1 MPKRKKESGTKE
13 QKNTAP
19 LTTADLA
26 AILHLIQ
33 PLVKL
38 GIGDLALS
46 LASLRARTPAR
57 TAVKPDTQLTG
68 DDLANIAKLLRSSI
82 TLPVERR
89 PPANRKEKSDIDDL
103 FKETG
108 KRRGRGGYSGPRMR

>member
-1 MPKRKKESGTKE
+1 MPKSKKAKGTKP
-13 QKNTAP
+13 QPDAAA

-33 PLVKL
+33 PPLNL

-46 LASLRARTPAR
+46 LASLRAKTPAR
-57 TAVKPDTQLTG
+57 PAVKPETSLTG
-68 DDLANIAKLLRSSI
+68 DELANIAKLLRSPI
-82 TLPVERR
+82 TLPVQQR
-89 PPANRKEKSDIDDL
+89 PPSKRKEKSDIDDL
-103 FKETG
+103 FKDTG